1 MEPLERA
8 QQGEKVG
15 AAGGGAP
22 YGYRIRGLGFLKI
35 LSEDCGPCKGHVCR
49 QEFLVLL
56 KSKLEEGSGSGRRR
70 QEPADSIEGSLRAG
84 PHPQHRVDPLRE
96 SSQRPGRGQL
106 GRAII
111 PHP

>member
-1 MEPLERA
+1 MEPLER
-8 QQGEKVG
+8 GT
-15 AAGGGAP
+15 AGREGRGCRGRCP

-35 LSEDCGPCKGHVCR
+35 LSEDCEPCKGHVCR

-70 QEPADSIEGSLRAG
+70 QEPADSIEGSLWAG
-84 PHPQHRVDPLRE
+84 RHPQHRVDPLGE
-96 SSQRPGRGQL
+96 SSQQPGRGRL

-111 PHP
+111 PHR